1 MSFQQGLSG
10 LNASSKH
17 LDTIG
22 NNVANASTVGFKQS
36 QAQFADMFAASLS
49 GSGTNPIGTGTKLAA
64 VAQQF
69 TQGNITNTNNPLD
82 TAISGQGFFRMTDA
96 SGAVLYSRNGQ
107 FQVDKNG
114 NMVNNQGH
122 IVSGYLADASGV
134 IVKQTVPLQIKST
147 NLPPVMTTT
156 TTVGANLDSR
166 AAVPLV
172 SAFSPTDPTSY
183 TSSTSLSVF
192 DSLGA
197 SHVGT
202 LYFQRQPIAAT
213 SSAGIIPIG
222 STSMSVA
229 SASGLAVGNTVTI
242 PGAGG
247 VGASTTDTNGTAIGA
262 TSVTLGSVLGLSVG
276 SNIKLLGNTP
286 STVTSIIGN
295 VVNFSPASTVATAAG
310 NAVTSTLP
318 LTATISS
325 IAGIAS
331 TTDTV
336 GTAAGSTS
344 ATLASVAG
352 LAVGSNITLAGNAA
366 AIITGIAGNVVTFA
380 PATTVATALGAVVSS
395 TSGTVTF
402 TPATTTA
409 TIAASAIS
417 SNSPSS
423 NWNAFLTVDNALVP
437 AVVPPATAAVP
448 FATLG
453 FSTTGALT
461 SVTPGAGAVTGATL
475 GKVTTSTFNPV
486 SNLTT
491 SPQSITFDFNSLA
504 AATTQFGGTFG
515 VNTLTQNGYTSGQ
528 LNSTS
533 TGVDGTILGRY
544 SNGQSRALGQIILS
558 NFTNPQGLQPV
569 GNNEWVETSAS
580 GGPTTGTPGS
590 ASLGSLQSSATEDS
604 NVDLTAELVNMITA
618 QRVYQANAQTIKTQ
632 DQLLQTIV
640 SLR

>member
-49 GSGTNPIGTGTKLAA
+49 GAGVNPIGTGTKLAA

-82 TAISGQGFFRMTDA
+82 TAISGLGFFRMTDA
-96 SGAVLYSRNGQ
+96 NGAILYSRNGQ
-107 FQVDKNG
+107 FQVDKTG

-122 IVSGYLADASGV
+122 IVSGYLADANGV

-147 NLPPVMTTT
+147 NLPPVPTTT

-166 AAVPLV
+166 AAVPAV
-172 SAFSPTDPTSY
+172 AAFSATDPTSY

-202 LYFQRQPIAAT
+202 LYFQRQPITPPTLTSAT
-213 SSAGIIPIG
+213 N
-222 STSMSVA
+222 A
-229 SASGLAVGNTVTI
+229 SAVLNDVTGLAVGNTMTFE
-242 PGAGG
+242 
-247 VGASTTDTNGTAIGA
+247 SNA
-262 TSVTLGSVLGLSVG
+262 TPAAVPPVPV
-276 SNIKLLGNTP
+276 
-286 STVTSIIGN
+286 TVT
-295 VVNFSPASTVATAAG
+295 
-310 NAVTSTLP
+310 
-318 LTATISS
+318 
-325 IAGIAS
+325 
-331 TTDTV
+331 
-336 GTAAGSTS
+336 
-344 ATLASVAG
+344 
-352 LAVGSNITLAGNAA
+352 
-366 AIITGIAGNVVTFA
+366 ITGITAGVAPAGSVTFA
-380 PATTVATALGAVVSS
+380 PIAGGGVPSGLITTNA
-395 TSGTVTF
+395 
-402 TPATTTA
+402 P
-409 TIAASAIS
+409 
-417 SNSPSS
+417 SNL
-423 NWNAFLTVDNALVP
+423 WNAYLTVDNALVP
-437 AVVPPATAAVP
+437 PAAAPVAPATVGAAIP

-453 FSTTGALT
+453 FSTAGALST
-461 SVTPGAGAVTGATL
+461 ITPGTGSTVPAGATL
-475 GKVTTSTFNPV
+475 GKVMTPLFTPV
-486 SNLTT
+486 STLTT
-491 SPQSITFDFNSLA
+491 AAQQITFDFNSLA
-504 AATTQFGGTFG
+504 AGTTQFGGNFG

-533 TGVDGTILGRY
+533 TGTDGTILGRY
-544 SNGQSRALGQIILS
+544 SNGQSRALGQIVLS

-569 GNNEWVETSAS
+569 GNNEWVETAAS

-590 ASLGSLQSSATEDS
+590 ASLGMLQSSATEDS

-632 DQLLQTIV
+632 DALLQTIV